1 MFLRFKRSSAF
12 CMAAVALAALSTP
25 SMAQQPAIKIGLV
38 GPFSGGSA
46 DFGTSMRRG
55 VEMAIKEIN
64 ELGGYVGRKF
74 ELVIKDDNGTPDGAL
89 AAAQELIKEGVV
101 ATIGFC
107 NTGNVM
113 KAMDVFQNNKVPL
126 LVPCATGTPITKKY
140 PTAESYIFQSSATD
154 NLQVPFVVN
163 DAVKRGWTKIAI
175 FADTTG
181 YGEAGFKDFL
191 AALDAHKLKPAY
203 VKRFDVGVKDLSDAV
218 KEARDA
224 GAQTVF
230 TITVGPEN
238 ALIGRAR
245 EALGWKV
252 TQIGTW
258 PLSFPF
264 YIDNAKT
271 AAEGSLMAQTF
282 IAEPSNERRS
292 TFLANF
298 RRTYKVE
305 RITVPVAAAQGYDAS
320 YLLTYG
326 LFTIKGRPVDGPA
339 IKEGLETNSRPYY
352 GVVTTYKNAFSKTD
366 HNAITMN
373 MLYLGMVKN
382 GAITFAYPEDAKRNL
397 MVQRKG

>member
-1 MFLRFKRSSAF
+1 MFTRTNRLGVLSLVGASLAL
-12 CMAAVALAALSTP
+12 LAASA
-25 SMAQQPAIKIGLV
+25 SAQQPAIKIGLV

-46 DFGTSMRRG
+46 DFGTSMKRG
-55 VEMAIKEIN
+55 AELAIKEIN
-64 ELGGYVGRKF
+64 DLGGYVGRKF
-74 ELVIKDDNGTPDGAL
+74 EVVVKDDKSTPDGAL

-107 NTGNVM
+107 NTGNAM
-113 KAMDVFQNNKVPL
+113 KALDEFQKNKVPL
-126 LVPCATGTPITKKY
+126 LVPCATGSPITKKY

-181 YGEAGFKDFL
+181 YGEAGFNDFM
-191 AALDAHKLKPAY
+191 AALEAHKLKPAY
-203 VKRFDVGVKDLSDAV
+203 IKRFDVGVKDLSDAV

-264 YIDNAKT
+264 YIDNAKS

-298 RRTYKVE
+298 RRAYKVE
-305 RITVPVAAAQGYDAS
+305 RITVPVAAAQGYDAG
-320 YLLTYG
+320 YLLAYA
-326 LFTIKGRPVDGPA
+326 LFTIKNKTIDGPA
-339 IKEGLETNSRPYY
+339 IKHALETNDRPYY
-352 GVVTTYKNAFSKTD
+352 GVVTTYKNAFSTTD
-366 HNAITMN
+366 YNAITMN
-373 MLYLGMVKN
+373 MLYLGVVRN
-382 GAITFAYPEDAKRNL
+382 GAITFAYPEDARRNL
-397 MVQRKG
+397 AVQRKG